1 MFRFTVKVF
10 SGGELP
16 KEAAKADEVGERVLA
31 PEAPEE
37 ERDSFAVFQKVEGS
51 KTQYDPSFEE
61 KGKSACTC
69 ICLKAAEI
77 LLEASPDQVNAG
89 LIDDILVKGVA
100 DYNRFKVG
108 KVVEHTSVED
118 YELNTFELKRLEFR
132 DVDNPFSAEGN
143 PYAGTLDS
151 FAKMMKKASDSKDLP
166 KPVALV
172 MTKSNMTI
180 TIVIRPDGKYWL
192 FDPHGTNGK
201 GAYIESCNTDELIKK
216 IKEIFPKTSYPGM
229 TEDENLEFNSF
240 EAYAVRRS

>member
-1 MFRFTVKVF
+1 KM
-10 SGGELP
+10 
-16 KEAAKADEVGERVLA
+16 
-31 PEAPEE
+31 PEE
-37 ERDSFAVFQKVEGS
+37 EQDSLAAFSRIEANI
-51 KTQYDPSFEE
+51 TQYDPLLDNA
-61 KGKSACTC
+61 GKSACTC
-69 ICLKAAEI
+69 ICLKAAEM

-89 LIDDILVKGVA
+89 LIDDILVEGVA

-108 KVVEHTSVED
+108 GVVEHTSVEN

-151 FAKMMKKASDSKDLP
+151 FAKMMEKASDSKDLP

-229 TEDENLEFNSF
+229 TEDENLGFNSF
-240 EAYAVRRS
+240 EAYAVRR